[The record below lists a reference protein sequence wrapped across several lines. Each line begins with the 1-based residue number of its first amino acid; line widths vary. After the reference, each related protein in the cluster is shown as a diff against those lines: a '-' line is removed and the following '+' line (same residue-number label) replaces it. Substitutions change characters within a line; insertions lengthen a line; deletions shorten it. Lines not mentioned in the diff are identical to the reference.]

1 MKKKPNNTRITYVN
15 PHFLDRFSSSSP
27 HLNLIFDNTKF
38 KFKFGLELEN
48 QSKTRVNQ
56 SSTIFGDILQGSEF
70 FYFDPPNL
78 QSWAWTMHGH
88 PIKNM
93 CVIGH
98 SKKFVS
104 LSRSESCNQR
114 SEEIDKHIW
123 ALHTHIHN
131 PTLSLAKSRWAGL
144 GRYCG
149 VHFSNK
155 HFLGPC
161 FWVLRFSS
169 QNLSSPPCFQCS
181 EPLICFPNLLKA
193 HEIMPSDLPGRMERE
208 SWVPEV
214 EPDIIFS
221 GFRF

>member
-1 MKKKPNNTRITYVN
+1 M
-15 PHFLDRFSSSSP
+15 
-27 HLNLIFDNTKF
+27 KF
-38 KFKFGLELEN
+38 KFRFGLELEN

-104 LSRSESCNQR
+104 LSRSKSWNQR

-131 PTLSLAKSRWAGL
+131 PTLSLTKSRWAGL

-155 HFLGPC
+155 HFLGPF
-161 FWVLRFSS
+161 FWSVGFLLTKSLFSTLFPMFS
-169 QNLSSPPCFQCS
+169 TAYLLPKFVEGTCYNAIRSTRENGEGLLSSR
-181 EPLICFPNLLKA
+181 
-193 HEIMPSDLPGRMERE
+193 GGER
-208 SWVPEV
+208 
-214 EPDIIFS
+214 PDIIFS